1 MCYFAQDLLYSCR
14 MLLSG
19 LECAM
24 FTGPVLPKVNFLKI
38 EQMPTKCGPLLG
50 SNADQMGTKMPTNA
64 DLVSVHTHIEQK

>member
-1 MCYFAQDLLYSCR
+1 MGGRYNLCMSLR
-14 MLLSG
+14 PWSG
-19 LECAM
+19 CGVLDVLGNA
-24 FTGPVLPKVNFLKI
+24 VLPKVNFLKI